1 MVVIL
6 EGVAMVIDKETEGVV
21 LTILTQNESLLR
33 EVQKEQKAQATIL
46 DEVMSTT
53 QSLMDDV
60 NTIRE
65 KL

>member
-1 MVVIL
+1 MEGLLVKMQKSIDIL
-6 EGVAMVIDKETEGVV
+6 IE
-21 LTILTQNESLLR
+21 
-33 EVQKEQKAQATIL
+33 EQKKQATIL

>member
-1 MVVIL
+1 M
-6 EGVAMVIDKETEGVV
+6 AIDKETQIAV
-21 LTILTQNESLLR
+21 LSILTNNEELLR
-33 EVQKEQKAQATIL
+33 ELKSEQKRQATIL

>member
-1 MVVIL
+1 M
-6 EGVAMVIDKETEGVV
+6 AIDKETQIAV
-21 LTILTQNESLLR
+21 LSILTKNEELLR
-33 EVQKEQKAQATIL
+33 ELKSEQKRQATIL

-65 KL
+65 EL

>member
-1 MVVIL
+1 M
-6 EGVAMVIDKETEGVV
+6 AIDKETQIAV
-21 LTILTQNESLLR
+21 LSILTKNEELLR
-33 EVQKEQKAQATIL
+33 ELKSEQKRQATIL

>member
-1 MVVIL
+1 MESAIL
-6 EGVAMVIDKETEGVV
+6 N
-21 LTILTQNESLLR
+21 ILTQNEELLR
-33 EVQKEQKAQATIL
+33 ELQKEQKAQAVVL

>member
-1 MVVIL
+1 MERAIL
-6 EGVAMVIDKETEGVV
+6 N
-21 LTILTQNESLLR
+21 ILTQNEELLR
-33 EVQKEQKAQATIL
+33 ELQKEQKAQATIL

-53 QSLMDDV
+53 QNLMDDV

>member
-1 MVVIL
+1 MERAIL
-6 EGVAMVIDKETEGVV
+6 N
-21 LTILTQNESLLR
+21 ILTQNEELLR
-33 EVQKEQKAQATIL
+33 EVQKQQKAQATIL

>member
-21 LTILTQNESLLR
+21 LTILTLNESLLR

>member
-1 MVVIL
+1 MGDFYKM
-6 EGVAMVIDKETEGVV
+6 ERAMLSI
-21 LTILTQNESLLR
+21 ITQNEELLR
-33 EVQKEQKAQATIL
+33 ELQKEQQKQATIL

>member
-1 MVVIL
+1 MERAIL
-6 EGVAMVIDKETEGVV
+6 S
-21 LTILTQNESLLR
+21 ILTKNEELLR
-33 EVQKEQKAQATIL
+33 ELIAEQKRQATIL

>member
-1 MVVIL
+1 MENAIL
-6 EGVAMVIDKETEGVV
+6 S
-21 LTILTQNESLLR
+21 ILTKNEELLR
-33 EVQKEQKAQATIL
+33 ELQKEQKAQAVVL

-53 QSLMDDV
+53 QSLMDEV

>member
-1 MVVIL
+1 MERAIL
-6 EGVAMVIDKETEGVV
+6 GI
-21 LTILTQNESLLR
+21 ITQNEELLR
-33 EVQKEQKAQATIL
+33 ELQKEQKAQATIL

>member
-1 MVVIL
+1 MERAIL
-6 EGVAMVIDKETEGVV
+6 S
-21 LTILTQNESLLR
+21 ILTKNEELLR
-33 EVQKEQKAQATIL
+33 ELKSEQKRQATIL

>member
-1 MVVIL
+1 MDNVIL
-6 EGVAMVIDKETEGVV
+6 N
-21 LTILTQNESLLR
+21 ILTQNEELLR
-33 EVQKEQKAQATIL
+33 ELQKEQKAQATIL

>member
-1 MVVIL
+1 MGGSYKMESAIL
-6 EGVAMVIDKETEGVV
+6 N
-21 LTILTQNESLLR
+21 ILTQNEELLR
-33 EVQKEQKAQATIL
+33 ELQKEQKAQAVVL

>member
-1 MVVIL
+1 MDSIIL
-6 EGVAMVIDKETEGVV
+6 K
-21 LTILTQNESLLR
+21 LLTQNEELLR
-33 EVQKEQKAQATIL
+33 ELQKEQKAQATIL

>member
-1 MVVIL
+1 MDSIIL
-6 EGVAMVIDKETEGVV
+6 S
-21 LTILTQNESLLR
+21 ILTQNEELLR
-33 EVQKEQKAQATIL
+33 ELQKEQKAQATIL

>member
-1 MVVIL
+1 MERAIL
-6 EGVAMVIDKETEGVV
+6 S
-21 LTILTQNESLLR
+21 ILTKNEELLR
-33 EVQKEQKAQATIL
+33 ELKAAQQKQATVL

>member
-1 MVVIL
+1 M
-6 EGVAMVIDKETEGVV
+6 EGLLVKIQKS
-21 LTILTQNESLLR
+21 INELI
-33 EVQKEQKAQATIL
+33 EEQKAQATIL

>member
-1 MVVIL
+1 MWIAFENPKYKQGNKMLKKQQELL
-6 EGVAMVIDKETEGVV
+6 E
-21 LTILTQNESLLR
+21 QLL
-33 EVQKEQKAQATIL
+33 KEQKKQATIL
-46 DEVMSTT
+46 DEIMSTT

>member
-1 MVVIL
+1 MERAIL
-6 EGVAMVIDKETEGVV
+6 N
-21 LTILTQNESLLR
+21 ILTENESLLR
-33 EVQKEQKAQATIL
+33 ELQKEQKAQATIL

>member
-1 MVVIL
+1 MGGSYKMESAIL
-6 EGVAMVIDKETEGVV
+6 N
-21 LTILTQNESLLR
+21 ILTQNEELLR
-33 EVQKEQKAQATIL
+33 ELKKEQQKQATIL

-53 QSLMDDV
+53 QSLQDDV

>member
-1 MVVIL
+1 MESAIL
-6 EGVAMVIDKETEGVV
+6 S
-21 LTILTQNESLLR
+21 ILTKNEELLR
-33 EVQKEQKAQATIL
+33 ELQKEQKAQAVVL

-53 QSLMDDV
+53 QSLMDEV